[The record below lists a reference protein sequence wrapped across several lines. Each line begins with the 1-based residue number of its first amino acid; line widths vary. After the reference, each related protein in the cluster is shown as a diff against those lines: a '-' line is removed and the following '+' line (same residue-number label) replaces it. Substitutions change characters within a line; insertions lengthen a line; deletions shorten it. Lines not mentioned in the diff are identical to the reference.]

1 MIENASS
8 HFSVD
13 ETFDTVANLAEIT
26 CPILIGEQTWKVG
39 LSIIGGGSVWGQQSP
54 VLEEIAVLDCERR
67 HVIQKSMLFVENPI

>member
-1 MIENASS
+1 MKNTQGVMIENASS

-39 LSIIGGGSVWGQQSP
+39 LSIIGRRGSV
-54 VLEEIAVLDCERR
+54 
-67 HVIQKSMLFVENPI
+67 